1 MASTFSQ
8 KLLLLSLLMLFV
20 SAISAEVV
28 SLRKNQEQ
36 SPRSG
41 SLAKLQAE
49 KLIRGLN
56 LFPKDD
62 VNAGIHDLTV
72 EASKIVEKK
81 FRFPVLGAPG
91 PSVQEFGHHA
101 GYYKLPHAKA
111 AR

>member
-1 MASTFSQ
+1 MASIFCQ
-8 KLLLLSLLMLFV
+8 KLLLLSLFLFF
-20 SAISAEVV
+20 SAFSAKAV
-28 SLRKNQEQ
+28 SLRKNQLHL
-36 SPRSG
+36 SPTS

-49 KLIRGLN
+49 KLIRALN
-56 LFPKDD
+56 LFPKD
-62 VNAGIHDLTV
+62 VANAGIDNLTV
-72 EASKIVEKK
+72 ETSKLVEKQ